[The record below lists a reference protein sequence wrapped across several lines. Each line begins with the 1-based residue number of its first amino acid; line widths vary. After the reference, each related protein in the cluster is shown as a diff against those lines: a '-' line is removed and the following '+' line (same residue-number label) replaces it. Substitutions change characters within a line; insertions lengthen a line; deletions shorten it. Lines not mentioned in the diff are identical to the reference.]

1 MEDRELIER
10 ILNGA
15 IEDYRFLIERYQL
28 RLQSTLSYY
37 CMDKVEIEYYLHEAF
52 VKTYSKLDKF
62 DLDAPFFP
70 WLKTITLN
78 MIRDDMRKKKRQG
91 TDIQDFL
98 LAQFETDR
106 ESDQK
111 IFALKSCI
119 SKLDHHQQKLLKM
132 RYWEGVSVEA
142 ISEQAQ
148 RGESAIKM
156 QLLRLRNILK
166 RCIRQEL
173 SHG

>member
-1 MEDRELIER
+1 MEDRELIQR
-10 ILNGA
+10 ILNGS

-70 WLKTITLN
+70 WLKTIALN
-78 MIRDDMRKKKRQG
+78 MIRDDMRKKK
-91 TDIQDFL
+91 TLSDDIKEFL
-98 LAQFETDR
+98 ISQFKSENQ
-106 ESDQK
+106 SDQK
-111 IFALKSCI
+111 ILALKSCI
-119 SKLDHHQQKLLKM
+119 AKLDDKQQQLLKL
-132 RYWEGVSVEA
+132 RYWEGVSIED
-142 ISEQAQ
+142 ISEQAK
-148 RGESAIKM
+148 RGESAVKM
-156 QLLRLRNILK
+156 QLLRLRNVLK
-166 RCIRQEL
+166 SCIKQEL